1 MLKQKKFLI
10 ATIVL
15 FLSALACSTAEM
27 FSEKTTVTI
36 VSPDTDFRMVD
47 ELAEGEQFKSV
58 SLSVQLNTNREVDII
73 PANVILNNTAPV
85 VCYLKP
91 NKITDCF
98 ILPIYNKGQQT
109 IRVEVVT
116 LKGEVVSDEVPF
128 LWEPYMGFDKTA
140 LKFSQ
145 ILGKKD
151 PTLGSYIIGILIMA
165 VFAVS
170 FGAFSKSPQGM
181 VFGIIASLLMF
192 IAMFIYYKPEV
203 AANLFI
209 ALIGLVSSGFVAAIV
224 IYALSKGYTLRA
236 PIYKDIHIEDTYLGL
251 SYRDNGTI
259 GASFGPGHL
268 TAPSEEQAFQN
279 FLRLSQST
287 NRSTPLQAVKANNL
301 LEDNSQYEL
310 MAPQPA
316 KKMNFR
322 DWLWAGFKSK
332 IKRRSR

>member
-1 MLKQKKFLI
+1 MHKQKKFLI
-10 ATIVL
+10 ALIVL
-15 FLSALACSTAEM
+15 LLSGLACSTAEM
-27 FSEKTTVTI
+27 FAEKTTLKI
-36 VSPDTDFRMVD
+36 VSPVRDFRMVD

-91 NKITDCF
+91 NEITDCF

-109 IRVEVVT
+109 VRVELVT

-140 LKFSQ
+140 LMFSQ
-145 ILGKKD
+145 ILGKND

-170 FGAFSKSPQGM
+170 FGAFARTAQGM

-224 IYALSKGYTLRA
+224 IYALNKGYTIRTGTHN
-236 PIYKDIHIEDTYLGL
+236 DILIEDRYTGL
-251 SYRDNGTI
+251 RLQDKSKSGF
-259 GASFGPGHL
+259 SFGPGQY
-268 TAPSEEQAFQN
+268 TGSREAQAFEQFMILN
-279 FLRLSQST
+279 DATR
-287 NRSTPLQAVKANNL
+287 RRTPLQPVQANNL
-301 LEDNSQYEL
+301 LEENGQYEL
-310 MAPQPA
+310 MSPQPA

-322 DWLWAGFKSK
+322 DWLWAGLKSK
-332 IKRRSR
+332 IKRSS